1 MFIGE
6 GVAPQAR
13 SGSALCAMR
22 ALPLATAA
30 VFRNWRLVV
39 IPGISIM
46 QEPRRYD
53 GSKRLSFVE
62 LDSESVDSTARARR
76 IMSGGWANGS
86 VTKFARQAKHF
97 AQRGMVAI
105 VADCRVFGRHRKTL
119 VPTPG
124 AGVASEPLTQS

>member
-13 SGSALCAMR
+13 SGSALCAIA
-22 ALPLATAA
+22 ALPLASAA

-46 QEPRRYD
+46 QERRRYY
-53 GSKRLSFVE
+53 GSKRLSLVK

-76 IMSGGWANGS
+76 TMSGGWANGS
-86 VTKFARQAKHF
+86 VTQFARQAKHF
-97 AQRGMVAI
+97 VQRGMVAI
-105 VADCRVFGRHRKTL
+105 VADYRVLGHHRGRWFPPRVRAL
-119 VPTPG
+119 RRSP
-124 AGVASEPLTQS
+124 